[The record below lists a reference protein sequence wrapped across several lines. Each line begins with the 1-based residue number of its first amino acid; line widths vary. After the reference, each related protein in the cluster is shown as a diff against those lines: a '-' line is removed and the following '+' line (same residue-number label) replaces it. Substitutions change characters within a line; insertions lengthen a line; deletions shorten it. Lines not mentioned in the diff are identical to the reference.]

1 MWYYILTGFCSG
13 IIAGMGMG
21 GGTLLIPM
29 LTLLLGVEQ
38 HSAQGVNLVVFVV
51 MGIFAVWVHIHNKLI
66 NFKMFWWLV
75 LPAVCAS
82 IGASFLSNALDSSL
96 LKMIFGIFLIIVAV
110 YELIIAISRTIK
122 RKRPILKNKL

>member
-1 MWYYILTGFCSG
+1 
-13 IIAGMGMG
+13 MG

-29 LTLLLGVEQ
+29 LTIILEVEQ

-51 MGIFAVWVHIHNKLI
+51 MGIFAVWVHIRNHLI

-82 IGASFLSNALDSSL
+82 IGASFLSNLLDSNL
-96 LKMIFGIFLIIVAV
+96 LRMIFGIFLIIVAV
-110 YELIIAISRTIK
+110 YELIIAILRTTK
-122 RKRPILKNKL
+122 RKKPILKNKL